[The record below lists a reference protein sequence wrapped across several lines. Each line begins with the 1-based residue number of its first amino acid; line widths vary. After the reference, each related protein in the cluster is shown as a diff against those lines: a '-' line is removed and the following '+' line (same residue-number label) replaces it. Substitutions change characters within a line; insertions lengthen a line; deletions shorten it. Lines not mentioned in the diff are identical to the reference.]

1 MLAYFLKA
9 NVAIALFYAF
19 YRLFF
24 HKDTFF
30 SWRRTALLCF
40 FAISAAI
47 PLLNIQT
54 WITKQEPM
62 VAMADLYATVVL
74 PEFTMEIGTGSTGWK
89 NLITEYTTI
98 AYWSVV
104 SLLLLRFALQLTGII
119 RLACRCRQTRIAGT
133 NVHLLP
139 QADGPFSFFHWIFI
153 HPSSHTE
160 EELSEIMTHELTH
173 ARQWHSVD
181 VIISELGCIFC
192 WFNPFAWLTKQEI
205 RTNLEYMADAR
216 VLEHGYDSKTYQYHL
231 LGLAHQ
237 KASATIYNSFNVLP
251 LKKRIRMMNKRRT
264 KEIGRTKYLMFFPLA
279 ASLMIVSN
287 IEAVA
292 RTTKEIAA
300 EVIEAVDTRIE
311 PTTTKSSAPQVAPQP
326 KPDIP
331 SVTYKGKAVGKDT
344 LDTPAFEVV
353 ENMPEFPDGGMAGL
367 MQYLAENIRYP
378 KKAQQEGTQGRV
390 TIQFIVEKDG
400 SISHTSIL
408 RSVHPELDAEAMRVI
423 NTMPKWKP
431 GTQRGEVVRVK
442 YTIPVMFRLPEEDS
456 TVNKPVEKIDET
468 AVIGR
473 IPEKATT
480 PKARTVF
487 EVVEKMPEYPGGM
500 SAMMAFIN
508 KNIKYPAEAQKTKA
522 QGRVVIQFIVDTEG
536 NIIEPKVIQSVDP
549 LLDAEAIRLTAI
561 MPKWKP
567 GMQRGQAV
575 NVKYTVPIVFR
586 LQ

>member
-300 EVIEAVDTRIE
+300 EVIEAVDTRME

-390 TIQFIVEKDG
+390 TVQFIVEKDG